1 MRTIKVGGKRVST
14 EIPTSSQSDIAFLL
28 IIFFVITTSF
38 ALKTGI
44 KLDMPKKSET
54 VKMVSVQQID
64 KVLITKD
71 GYRINGSMT
80 PEEELPAVLVT
91 LNRPNLLVEI
101 QKGVKYQHVLTLI
114 GMIPATGAKISI
126 RMEK

>member
-38 ALKTGI
+38 AL
-44 KLDMPKKSET
+44 T

>member
-1 MRTIKVGGKRVST
+1 MRHRKIGGRRVST

-44 KLDMPKKSET
+44 QLELPKKTDT
-54 VKMVSVQQID
+54 VKTVSMEQID
-64 KVLITKD
+64 KVLITED
-71 GYRINGSMT
+71 LFLINGEKT
-80 PEEELPAVLVT
+80 EVRDLADAVLS
-91 LNRPNLLVEI
+91 LNRPNLLIEVR
-101 QKGVKYQHVLTLI
+101 KGVKYQHVLDFI
-114 GMIPATGAKISI
+114 GIIPATGANISV